1 MMLKD
6 LYINHKRAPYIL
18 KGELFT
24 PSTIKEH
31 YISSKETYE
40 HQLPAPSLSL
50 FLGGTGDPCR
60 LHATA
65 SRACLL
71 RSMIKLLSSSLL
83 QLPSGMP

>member
-40 HQLPAPSLSL
+40 HQLPAPSLS
-50 FLGGTGDPCR
+50 FSGGLETRAGSTR
-60 LHATA
+60 QRVGRA
-65 SRACLL
+65 S
-71 RSMIKLLSSSLL
+71 
-83 QLPSGMP
+83 